1 MTNEDFQRRVEFIIN
16 RQAQFSS
23 DLGALQDLVTRL
35 AVAGRDRF
43 SDHDPK
49 NAALTDA
56 QLASEERI
64 SRVGTSLEKLEAA
77 QTRLT
82 EAQASTDERLSA
94 LINLV
99 ERFISEKR
107 NGPTRS

>member
-1 MTNEDFQRRVEFIIN
+1 MTNEDFQSKIEFIIN
-16 RQAQFSS
+16 QQAQFSS

-43 SDHDPK
+43 SDHDARI
-49 NAALTDA
+49 AALTDA
-56 QLASEERI
+56 QIRSEERI
-64 SRVGTSLEKLEAA
+64 SRIADAYL
-77 QTRLT
+77 RLT
-82 EAQASTDERLSA
+82 ETQAQTNERLNA
-94 LINLV
+94 LINVV

>member
-1 MTNEDFQRRVEFIIN
+1 LR
-16 RQAQFSS
+16 
-23 DLGALQDLVTRL
+23 
-35 AVAGRDRF
+35 
-43 SDHDPK
+43 P
-49 NAALTDA
+49 DA
-56 QLASEERI
+56 QLASEGRI
-64 SRVGTSLEKLEAA
+64 SRVSTSLEKLAVA